1 MEKEFI
7 KKVRYCKC
15 NQIFTI
21 EQGVLYWGVKI
32 DRVTP
37 DPLYRMDRIKEVLRS
52 GKRID

>member
-7 KKVRYCKC
+7 KKVRYSKC

-21 EQGVLYWGVKI
+21 EQGVLYRGVKI

-37 DPLYRMDRIKEVLRS
+37 NPLYRMDRIKEVLKN

>member
-7 KKVRYCKC
+7 KKIRYSKC
-15 NQIFTI
+15 DQIFTI
-21 EQGVLYWGVKI
+21 EQEVLYRGVKI

-37 DPLYRMDRIKEVLRS
+37 SPFYRLGRVKEVLNN

>member
-7 KKVRYCKC
+7 KKVRYSKC

-21 EQGVLYWGVKI
+21 EQGVLYRGLKI

-37 DPLYRMDRIKEVLRS
+37 LPLYQSYKITEVLTN
-52 GKRID
+52 GKRIY